1 MSFLSVLL
9 ASLLL
14 TAGPAKTPGY
24 TNPVLFSDYSD
35 PDLIRVGEDYW
46 MTASSF
52 TCFPGLQIL
61 HSVNLVDWEIVNAA
75 LP

>member
-1 MSFLSVLL
+1 MTLTALFATLLL
-9 ASLLL
+9 AI
-14 TAGPAKTPGY
+14 APARTY

-52 TCFPGLQIL
+52 TCFPGCR
-61 HSVNLVDWEIVNAA
+61 SCTPRTSWTGSS
-75 LP
+75 

>member
-1 MSFLSVLL
+1 MSIPALFAALL
-9 ASLLL
+9 MMA
-14 TAGPAKTPGY
+14 APAKPAVY

-61 HSVNLVDWEIVNAA
+61 HSKDLVNW
-75 LP
+75 